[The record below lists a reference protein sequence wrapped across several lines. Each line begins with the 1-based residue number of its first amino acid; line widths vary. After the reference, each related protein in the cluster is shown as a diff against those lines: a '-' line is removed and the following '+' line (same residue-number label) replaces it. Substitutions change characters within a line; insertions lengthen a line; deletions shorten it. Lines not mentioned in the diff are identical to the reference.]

1 MPEVAL
7 FDLERLQKVP
17 LSDTIT
23 IEDLTDEACEF
34 EDISNRIIDAAC
46 SVEDGYPGLLIV
58 KPKTLDELEFLA
70 CPNWGLDDCRDYMNA
85 NPPLGTPT
93 PLEFVVMPDPIDAPN
108 QPLVSMN
115 SFSTAVSS
123 VDALDWRGDY
133 ANGDYSVRVLATHH
147 ELQFYQ
153 PPGIVGQPLPDPYL
167 VPKTYVKRMNWDY
180 NATATEPVYSH
191 QNFGTHTHDKV
202 AEFSGP
208 LRVRGLSYFG
218 SCGRVSNL

>member
-1 MPEVAL
+1 M
-7 FDLERLQKVP
+7 
-17 LSDTIT
+17 
-23 IEDLTDEACEF
+23 
-34 EDISNRIIDAAC
+34 
-46 SVEDGYPGLLIV
+46 IV
-58 KPKTLDELEFLA
+58 S
-70 CPNWGLDDCRDYMNA
+70 YMDA
-85 NPPLGTPT
+85 NPSVGTPT
-93 PLEFVVMPDPIDAPN
+93 PLEFVVMPDPIDSPN

-218 SCGRVSNL
+218 SWAGYLTYNTTNSKWMIGRATPLTSGNDSLNTITPPPTTMHCQSP